1 MTQTSAH
8 LSNHISTHINKSRR
22 NKSPFKRS
30 PLMVAVVLALGVAV
44 SACQDPD
51 TGVQPVE
58 KSAAKQTE
66 STAKAGTVDQA
77 KLAQEIAKKYI
88 ITDGHIDVPYRLESE
103 FENVA
108 EHTAHGDFDFPR
120 AVAGGL
126 DAPFMS
132 IYIPASLEKT
142 GGSKALADKL
152 ITMVEDI
159 VNEAPDKFELAY
171 STAEVEDNFTKGI
184 ISLPMG
190 MENGSPIEGDLANLK
205 HFYDRGIRYIT
216 LTHSKANHISDSSYD
231 EARPAGGLTDFGKTL
246 ITEMNNIGVMVD
258 VSHISDEAFNDVMA
272 ISKTPVIASHS
283 SARHFTPG
291 FERNMSDEMIKTLA
305 KNGGVIQINFGS
317 SFINQEA
324 IEYGKLRKAAIKS
337 FSAEN
342 NVAAKSDE
350 VKAFKADYKSKHP
363 YPFASLSDVLDHY
376 DHVVKLVGID
386 YVGIGS
392 DYDGVGDSLP
402 NNLKD
407 VSSYPNLIEGFL
419 KRGYSEQD
427 IAKILSGNV
436 MRVWKAAEAYAAQ
449 H

>member
-1 MTQTSAH
+1 MNQ
-8 LSNHISTHINKSRR
+8 ISSKCIK
-22 NKSPFKRS
+22 PQAFKLS
-30 PLMVAVVLALGVAV
+30 PLVASIVLSLGVVV
-44 SACQDPD
+44 SGCQDPSSPS
-51 TGVQPVE
+51 TSNNSANSANKVE
-58 KSAAKQTE
+58 QV
-66 STAKAGTVDQA
+66 KAVNHA
-77 KLAQEIAKKYI
+77 KLAKVIAKKYI
-88 ITDGHIDVPYRLESE
+88 ITDGHIDVPYRLEDE

-120 AVAGGL
+120 AVEGGL

-132 IYIPASLEKT
+132 IYIPAKLEQS

-159 VNEAPDKFELAY
+159 VKAAPDKFALAH
-171 STAEVEDNFTKGI
+171 STADVEANFAKGI

-231 EARPAGGLTDFGKTL
+231 EERPAGGLTDFGKTL
-246 ITEMNNIGVMVD
+246 VKEMNNIGVMVD
-258 VSHISDEAFNDVMA
+258 VSHISDDAFYDVMEL
-272 ISKTPVIASHS
+272 SKTPVIASHS

-291 FERNMSDEMIKTLA
+291 FERNMSDDMIKLMA

-317 SFINQEA
+317 SFINQSA
-324 IEYGKLRKAAIKS
+324 IDYGKVRKAAIKA
-337 FSAEN
+337 FSTANKLE
-342 NVAAKSDE
+342 KDSDE
-350 VKAFKADYKSKHP
+350 ITAFKKQYKVDNP
-363 YPFASLSDVLDHY
+363 YPYASLDDVLNHF
-376 DHVVKLVGID
+376 DHVINLVGVD

-402 NNLKD
+402 SNLKD
-407 VSSYPNLIEGFL
+407 VASYPNLIEGFL
-419 KRGYSEQD
+419 ARGYSEAD

-436 MRVWKAAEAYAAQ
+436 MRVWKAVEAHAAEN
-449 H
+449 

>member
-1 MTQTSAH
+1 MK
-8 LSNHISTHINKSRR
+8 HISTDISTQISSKIIDQHNK
-22 NKSPFKRS
+22 KYQFKHS
-30 PLMVAVVLALGVAV
+30 PLMVAVVLSLGVAV
-44 SACQDPD
+44 SACQDPSV
-51 TGVQPVE
+51 GV
-58 KSAAKQTE
+58 KSAPASTE
-66 STAKAGTVDQA
+66 ITNKAVAVATVDQA
-77 KLAQEIAKKYI
+77 KLAIDISKKYI

-142 GGSKALADKL
+142 GGSKELADKL
-152 ITMVEDI
+152 ISMVEGI
-159 VNEAPDKFELAY
+159 VKEAPDKFALAY
-171 STAEVEDNFTKGI
+171 STAEVEENFAKGI

-190 MENGSPIEGDLANLK
+190 MENGSPIEGDLANLQ

-231 EARPAGGLTDFGKTL
+231 EARPAGGLTDFGKKL
-246 ITEMNNIGVMVD
+246 VAEMNNIGVMVD
-258 VSHISDEAFNDVMA
+258 VSHISDDAFNDVMA
-272 ISKTPVIASHS
+272 VSKTPVIASHS

-291 FERNMSDEMIKTLA
+291 FERNMSDDMIKTLA

-317 SFINQEA
+317 SFITQKA

-342 NVAAKSDE
+342 NVEKESDE
-350 VKAFKADYKSKHP
+350 VEAFKVNYKINHP
-363 YPFASLSDVLDHY
+363 YPFASLSDVLDHF

-402 NNLKD
+402 KHLKD
-407 VSSYPNLIEGFL
+407 VSSYPNLIEGLL

-436 MRVWKAAEAYAAQ
+436 MRVWKAVESYAAQ
-449 H
+449 Y

>member
-1 MTQTSAH
+1 MLKDITMKQIITQVSSKHSKINQFKHTPVMAAFV
-8 LSNHISTHINKSRR
+8 LSLS
-22 NKSPFKRS
+22 F
-30 PLMVAVVLALGVAV
+30 VV
-44 SACQDPD
+44 SACQAPNIV
-51 TGVQPVE
+51 TKSNVE
-58 KSAAKQTE
+58 TVRSVE
-66 STAKAGTVDQA
+66 VSTVDQV
-77 KLAQEIAKKYI
+77 LLAKKISKQYI

-108 EHTAHGDFDFPR
+108 VHTAHGDFDFPR

-142 GGSKALADKL
+142 GGSKELADKL
-152 ITMVEDI
+152 ISMVEEI
-159 VNEAPDKFELAY
+159 VEEAPDKFSLAY
-171 STAEVEDNFTKGI
+171 STDEISENFAKGI

-231 EARPAGGLTDFGKTL
+231 EERPAGGLTDFGKIL
-246 ITEMNNIGVMVD
+246 VEEMNNIGIMVD
-258 VSHISDEAFNDVMA
+258 VSHISDDAFNDVMA
-272 ISKTPVIASHS
+272 VSKTPVIASHS
-283 SARHFTPG
+283 SARYFTPG
-291 FERNMSDEMIKTLA
+291 FERNMSDDMIKTLA

-317 SFINQEA
+317 SFITQKA
-324 IEYGKLRKAAIKS
+324 IEYGKLRKTAIKI
-337 FSAEN
+337 FIEEN
-342 NVAAKSDE
+342 NVEEKSDAVE
-350 VKAFKADYKSKHP
+350 AFKVAYKIKHP

-376 DHVVKLVGID
+376 DHVVQLVGID

-402 NNLKD
+402 ENLKD
-407 VSSYPNLIEGFL
+407 VASYPNLIEGLL

-436 MRVWKAAEAYAAQ
+436 MRVWKAVEVYATQ

>member
-1 MTQTSAH
+1 MNQ
-8 LSNHISTHINKSRR
+8 ISSKSVK
-22 NKSPFKRS
+22 NLPFKLS
-30 PLMVAVVLALGVAV
+30 PLMAGVVLSLGVVV
-44 SACQDPD
+44 SGCQDTNSVTP
-51 TGVQPVE
+51 TTSKVVE
-58 KSAAKQTE
+58 SAQQVEQVAE
-66 STAKAGTVDQA
+66 VNHAA
-77 KLAQEIAKKYI
+77 LAEEIAKKYI

-132 IYIPASLEKT
+132 IYIPARLEKS

-152 ITMVEDI
+152 IIMVEDI
-159 VNEAPDKFELAY
+159 VKAAPDKFALAY
-171 STAEVEDNFTKGI
+171 STADIEANFAKGI

-190 MENGSPIEGDLANLK
+190 RENGSPIEGDLANLQ
-205 HFYDRGIRYIT
+205 HFFERGIRYIT

-231 EARPAGGLTDFGKTL
+231 ENRPAGGLTDFGKTL
-246 ITEMNNIGVMVD
+246 VVEMNNIGVMVD
-258 VSHISDEAFNDVMA
+258 VSHISDEAFYDVMA
-272 ISKTPVIASHS
+272 ITKTPVIASHS

-291 FERNMSDEMIKTLA
+291 FERNMSDEMIQALA

-317 SFINQEA
+317 SFISQAA
-324 IEYGKLRKAAIKS
+324 IDYGKLRKAAIKV
-337 FSAEN
+337 FIAEN
-342 NVAAKSDE
+342 DLEKNSDE
-350 VKAFKADYKSKHP
+350 VKAFKEQYKVSNP
-363 YPFASLSDVLDHY
+363 YPFSSLSDVLDHF

-402 NNLKD
+402 TNLKD
-407 VSSYPNLIEGFL
+407 VASYPNLIAGLL

-436 MRVWKAAEAYAAQ
+436 MRVWQAAEAYAAQ

>member
-1 MTQTSAH
+1 
-8 LSNHISTHINKSRR
+8 
-22 NKSPFKRS
+22 
-30 PLMVAVVLALGVAV
+30 MVAIVLSLGVAV
-44 SACQDPD
+44 SACQDPNA
-51 TGVQPVE
+51 GVQ
-58 KSAAKQTE
+58 SAVKTTE
-66 STAKAGTVDQA
+66 TKEAAEVAVVDQA
-77 KLAQEIAKKYI
+77 QLAQEIAKKYI
-88 ITDGHIDVPYRLESE
+88 ITDGHIDVPYRLENE

-152 ITMVEDI
+152 ISMVENI
-159 VNEAPDKFELAY
+159 ANEAPEKFELAY
-171 STAEVEDNFTKGI
+171 STAEVEENFAKGI

-246 ITEMNNIGVMVD
+246 VAEMNNIGVMVD
-258 VSHISDEAFNDVMA
+258 VSHISDDAFNDVMA
-272 ISKTPVIASHS
+272 ISKVPVIASHS

-324 IEYGKLRKAAIKS
+324 IEYGKVRKAAIKV
-337 FSAEN
+337 FTEANKLEKGSAEIT
-342 NVAAKSDE
+342 
-350 VKAFKADYKSKHP
+350 AFKEEYKIKNAYP
-363 YPFASLSDVLDHY
+363 YASLSDVLDHY

-402 NNLKD
+402 SNLKD
-407 VSSYPNLIEGFL
+407 VSSYPNLIEGLL

-436 MRVWKAAEAYAAQ
+436 MRVWKAVEVYAAQ